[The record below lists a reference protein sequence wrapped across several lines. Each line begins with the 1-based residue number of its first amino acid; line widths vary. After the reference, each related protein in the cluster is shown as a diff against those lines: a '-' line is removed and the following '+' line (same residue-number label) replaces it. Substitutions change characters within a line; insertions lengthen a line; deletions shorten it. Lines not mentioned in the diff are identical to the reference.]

1 MSTPTPLE
9 AKELFHV
16 GPVVIT
22 QPVVTAFVL
31 VLLLGAISAVITRG
45 MGPRPTRAQVVLEAL
60 VSIVSVQLR
69 EVLGRDPAPF
79 LPLLGTL
86 FLFIS
91 VSNLAGLFPGVTPPT
106 ANLETV
112 AALALI
118 VFFSTH
124 AYGIRSRGIR
134 EYLVSYTKPSVF
146 FLPLNILSELTRTF
160 SLMVRLFGNIMSHE
174 LVIGIIVSLVG
185 LFVPIPF
192 MALSILI
199 GIIQAYI
206 FTVLATVYIGA
217 AVGAIE
223 KG

>member
-1 MSTPTPLE
+1 MSVPSPLE
-9 AKELFHV
+9 AHVLFHL
-16 GPVVIT
+16 GPLPIT
-22 QPVVTAFVL
+22 RPVVTTSAI
-31 VLLLGAISAVITRG
+31 VLLLGAASALATRKLTVRPSRLQVI
-45 MGPRPTRAQVVLEAL
+45 LEG
-60 VSIVSVQLR
+60 IVSLLSGQVG
-69 EVLGRDPAPF
+69 EVLGRDPSPF
-79 LPLLGTL
+79 IPLVGTL
-86 FLFIS
+86 FIFIGL
-91 VSNLAGLFPGVTPPT
+91 SNLSGLVPGVEPPT

-112 AALALI
+112 AALGLV
-118 VFFSTH
+118 VFASTH
-124 AYGIRSRGIR
+124 VYGIRAQGLWA
-134 EYLVSYTKPSVF
+134 YLKSYAKPTPLL
-146 FLPLNILSELTRTF
+146 LPLNVLSELTRTF

-174 LVIGIIVSLVG
+174 LVIGVIVSLAG